1 MISDCG
7 TDKLTPMNWLS
18 DSVTVITLQQPQMR
32 KGSFASLIGAT
43 PLLDVFVAGPE
54 NQLVVECIAPSGI
67 EQLVARSPVYLYGPS
82 GAGKTALALTIAARW
97 TNESNNRTVTMTSGS
112 DFAKA
117 FTRAIEA
124 DDMDRFRQLHRQC
137 NCLVVDN
144 IHELATKPAAQEEMV
159 STIERLTNDGAAI
172 ITTAL
177 ELANLVPKLKVSL
190 SSRLNGGHSLQ
201 VALPSKWA
209 MLEIMR
215 RLTANLQMEI
225 SEKDLE
231 SIGTQL
237 QDGMSPL
244 QLRGILIRWSHQNR
258 VSPDRS
264 LKESKRLIHKLVDSQ
279 IAKGPTTSDIAKAVA
294 KEMRVTIELMRGP
307 GRKSS
312 VVRARGLAMLLM
324 RQWTDVSFQNI
335 GEYFGGR
342 DHTTVMHAC
351 KKTEEDLTNDID
363 LERMADR
370 IRQKL
375 KS

>member
-1 MISDCG
+1 
-7 TDKLTPMNWLS
+7 MNLLS
-18 DSVTVITLQQPQMR
+18 NSVTVITLQQPRLR

-54 NQLVVECIAPSGI
+54 NQLVVECLSPYGI
-67 EQLVARSPVYLYGPS
+67 EQLVSRSPLYLYGPS

-97 TNESNNRTVTMTSGS
+97 TNESNNRTVTLTSGS

-124 DDMDRFRQLHRQC
+124 DDMERFRQLHRHC
-137 NCLVVDN
+137 SCLVVDN
-144 IHELATKPAAQEEMV
+144 IHELATKPAAQAEMV
-159 STIERLTNDGAAI
+159 STIERLTSDGCAI
-172 ITTAL
+172 IATAS
-177 ELANLVPKLKVSL
+177 ELANLVPKLRSSL
-190 SSRLNGGHSLQ
+190 SSRLNGGHSLLIS
-201 VALPSKWA
+201 LPGSETR
-209 MLEIMR
+209 LEIL
-215 RLTANLQMEI
+215 RLLAASSQIEI
-225 SEKDLE
+225 TDHDLD
-231 SIGTQL
+231 SIACQL

-244 QLRGILIRWSHQNR
+244 QLRGILIRWSHQDR
-258 VSPDRS
+258 VSPDRTK
-264 LKESKRLIHKLVDSQ
+264 KESKRLIDKLVDSQ
-279 IAKGPTTSDIAKAVA
+279 IAKAPSTSDIAKAVA
-294 KEMRVTIELMRGP
+294 REMQITMELLRGP

-351 KKTEEDLTNDID
+351 RKTQEDLTKDVD
-363 LERMADR
+363 LERMAER

-375 KS
+375 KA

>member
-1 MISDCG
+1 MPIIGADE
-7 TDKLTPMNWLS
+7 LAPMNWLN
-18 DSVTVITLQQPQMR
+18 DSVTVVTLQQPRMR

-54 NQLVVECIAPSGI
+54 NKLVVECLAPTGI
-67 EQLVARSPVYLYGPS
+67 EQLVARSPLYLYGPS

-97 TNESNNRTVTMTSGS
+97 TNEANNRTVTMTSGS

-137 NCLVVDN
+137 SCLVVDN
-144 IHELATKPAAQEEMV
+144 IHELSTKPAAQEEMV

-172 ITTAL
+172 IATAL
-177 ELANLVPKLKVSL
+177 ELANLVPKLRLSL
-190 SSRLNGGHSLQ
+190 SSRLNGGHSMQ
-201 VALPSKWA
+201 INLPSSA
-209 MLEIMR
+209 TRLEIMR
-215 RLTANLQMEI
+215 RLASNLQIEI
-225 SEKDLE
+225 NEKDLD
-231 SIGTQL
+231 SLSSQL

-244 QLRGILIRWSHQNR
+244 QLQGILIRWSHQNR

-264 LKESKRLIHKLVDSQ
+264 QKESKRLIDKLVDSQ
-279 IAKGPTTSDIAKAVA
+279 IAKGPTAADIAKAVA
-294 KEMRVTIELMRGP
+294 KEMQVTMELLRGP

-324 RQWTDVSFQNI
+324 RQWTDISFQNI

-351 KKTEEDLTNDID
+351 KKTEEDLTKDID

-375 KS
+375 KA

>member
-1 MISDCG
+1 M
-7 TDKLTPMNWLS
+7 TLLS
-18 DSVTVITLQQPQMR
+18 NSVKVITLQQPRMR

-54 NQLVVECIAPSGI
+54 NQLAAECLAPFGI
-67 EQLVARSPVYLYGPS
+67 EQLVSRSPLYLYGPS
-82 GAGKTALALTIAARW
+82 GTGKTALALTLAARW
-97 TNESNNRTVTMTSGS
+97 TNESNDRTVTITSGS

-124 DDMDRFRQLHRQC
+124 DDMERFRKLHRQC
-137 NCLVVDN
+137 SCLVVDN
-144 IHELATKPAAQEEMV
+144 VHELATKPAAQEEMV
-159 STIERLTNDGAAI
+159 ATLERLANDHRAVVV
-172 ITTAL
+172 TAP
-177 ELANLVPKLKVSL
+177 ELANLVSKLRPAL

-201 VALPSKWA
+201 LCYPSSVTRI
-209 MLEIMR
+209 EIL
-215 RLTANLQMEI
+215 RLLAANMQIEI
-225 SEKDLE
+225 GESDLE
-231 SIGTQL
+231 AIGSQL
-237 QDGMSPL
+237 HDGMSPL
-244 QLRGILIRWSHQNR
+244 QMRGILVRWSHQDR
-258 VSPDRS
+258 VAPDRTK
-264 LKESKRLIHKLVDSQ
+264 KESKRLIDKLVDSQ
-279 IAKGPTTSDIAKAVA
+279 MAKAPSTSDIAKAVA
-294 KEMRVTIELMRGP
+294 KEMQITMELLRGP

-351 KKTEEDLTNDID
+351 KKTEEDLTKDMD

-375 KS
+375 KI

>member
-1 MISDCG
+1 MNWAQ
-7 TDKLTPMNWLS
+7 MNWLS
-18 DSVTVITLQQPQMR
+18 DSVTIITLQQPRMR

-54 NQLVVECIAPSGI
+54 NQLVAECLAPSGI
-67 EQLVARSPVYLYGPS
+67 EQLVTRSPLYLYGPS
-82 GAGKTALALTIAARW
+82 GTGKTSLALTVAARW
-97 TNESNNRTVTMTSGS
+97 TNESSNRTVTLTSGS

-124 DDMDRFRQLHRQC
+124 DDMDRFRQLHRQS

-177 ELANLVPKLKVSL
+177 ELANLVPKLRLAL
-190 SSRLNGGHSLQ
+190 SSRLNGGHSMQ
-201 VALPSKWA
+201 VSLPSYA
-209 MLEIMR
+209 TRLEIMR
-215 RLTANLQMEI
+215 RLATNLQIEI
-225 SEKDLE
+225 NEKDLE
-231 SIGTQL
+231 SIGSQL
-237 QDGMSPL
+237 QDGISPL

-264 LKESKRLIHKLVDSQ
+264 QKESNRLINKLVDSQ
-279 IAKGPTTSDIAKAVA
+279 IAKAPTASDIAKAVA
-294 KEMRVTIELMRGP
+294 KEMQVTMELLRGP
-307 GRKSS
+307 VRKSS

-324 RQWTDVSFQNI
+324 RQWTDVSFKNI

-351 KKTEEDLTNDID
+351 KKTEDDLTKDID

-375 KS
+375 KP

>member
-1 MISDCG
+1 
-7 TDKLTPMNWLS
+7 MNWINDPL
-18 DSVTVITLQQPQMR
+18 TVVTLQQPRMR

-54 NQLVVECIAPSGI
+54 NQLVVECLAPTGI
-67 EQLVARSPVYLYGPS
+67 EQLVARSPLYLYGPS
-82 GAGKTALALTIAARW
+82 GAGKTALALTFAARW
-97 TNESNNRTVTMTSGS
+97 TNEATNRTVTMTSGS

-159 STIERLTNDGAAI
+159 ATIERLTQDGAAI
-172 ITTAL
+172 IATAL
-177 ELANLVPKLKVSL
+177 ELANLVPKLKLSL
-190 SSRLNGGHSLQ
+190 SSRLNGGYSMQ
-201 VALPSKWA
+201 VNLPSSA
-209 MLEIMR
+209 TRLEIMR
-215 RLTANLQMEI
+215 RLASNLQIEI
-225 SEKDLE
+225 NEADLD
-231 SIGTQL
+231 SLSSQL

-244 QLRGILIRWSHQNR
+244 QLQGILIRWSHQNR

-264 LKESKRLIHKLVDSQ
+264 QKESKRLIDKLVDSQ
-279 IAKGPTTSDIAKAVA
+279 IAKGPTAADIAKAVA
-294 KEMRVTIELMRGP
+294 KEMRVTMELLRGP

-324 RQWTDVSFQNI
+324 RQWTDISFQNI

-351 KKTEEDLTNDID
+351 KKTEEDLTKDID